1 MHAQTSGEI
10 DTGFG
15 HTGLIGHSLLLN
27 ETQIRAYYT
36 LGSLANMG
44 MNRKV
49 PGQQR
54 HGKEK

>member
-1 MHAQTSGEI
+1 MRKTSGGF

-15 HTGLIGHSLLLN
+15 HTGPIGHSLLLN
-27 ETQIRAYYT
+27 EAQIRAYYT

-49 PGQQR
+49 LGKQR
-54 HGKEK
+54 PGKEK